1 MEVIELNREEYEISV
16 IESLKKK
23 AKNARIVPLP
33 EWVVSEGV
41 DSDTTLSAGLRDSYT
56 GYMLGRTGY
65 GTLNNALTREGL
77 SNSGY
82 RDYLEGRINSDREE
96 EERGLIAEYN
106 NQREKNLT
114 EYSGYI
120 DEKNEEMDESY
131 YNAINN
137 IVTMGILNYEVAY
150 AQGRLLGFDE
160 ARASMIAKTAIT
172 KLRFRLRSKVLNA
185 IVAKKLNSSGAIN
198 LALSY
203 GLEYDD
209 AIEMGKNAKK
219 INEAHSDTGIYP
231 ITLVDKLKDLEN
243 QKRIEE
249 EKKLK

>member
-1 MEVIELNREEYEISV
+1 MIELNKNEYEISV

-33 EWVVSEGV
+33 EWVSTEGE
-41 DSDTTLSAGLRDSYT
+41 DSALTLSDGIKDSYT
-56 GYMLGRTGY
+56 GYMLSRTGY
-65 GTLNNALTREGL
+65 GSLNNTLSRGGL
-77 SNSGY
+77 LHSGY
-82 RDYLEGRINSDREE
+82 SDYLEGRLNN
-96 EERGLIAEYN
+96 ERADEVNELIADYN
-106 NQREKNLT
+106 SNEEKNLT

-137 IVTMGILNYEVAY
+137 IVTMGILDYDTAY
-150 AQGRLLGFDE
+150 RQGQLLGFDQT
-160 ARASMIAKTAIT
+160 RASMIAKTAVT

-203 GLEYDD
+203 GLNYDD

-219 INEAHSDTGIYP
+219 INEAHSDTGVYP
-231 ITLVDKLKDLEN
+231 ITLVDRLKELEN